1 MNKTSMPRI
10 SVITV
15 CLNAAPS
22 MKITLESVIS
32 QKYTN
37 KEIIIIDG
45 ASVDGTLDVV
55 KLYSSHIDRIVSEK
69 DRGIYDAMNKG
80 VALATGDYCIFMNA
94 GDTFA
99 DCDTLAKAFQKP
111 TDADVLYGD
120 VIKTDKNGKNVKRA
134 ELPHN
139 SHRMFFCH
147 QSAFS
152 RTTCL
157 KEYPFDTSY
166 TMSADFKLYKT
177 LIKCGKTFQYLQFPV
192 SVFDT
197 NGISNVKR
205 SKGLRQNINV
215 IKETDGL
222 IDKLRFLPRLY
233 FVMYLSLLRG
243 K

>member
-111 TDADVLYGD
+111 ADADVLYGD
-120 VIKTDKNGKNVKRA
+120 VIKTDKNGKK
-134 ELPHN
+134 
-139 SHRMFFCH
+139 
-147 QSAFS
+147 
-152 RTTCL
+152 TL
-157 KEYPFDTSY
+157 KEQNCRITATECF
-166 TMSADFKLYKT
+166 SAIKAHSHGLPALKNILSIQAIQCPLT
-177 LIKCGKTFQYLQFPV
+177 LNCI
-192 SVFDT
+192 
-197 NGISNVKR
+197 R
-205 SKGLRQNINV
+205 R
-215 IKETDGL
+215 
-222 IDKLRFLPRLY
+222 
-233 FVMYLSLLRG
+233 
-243 K
+243 